1 MDIRGS
7 RLNDLNANYTVT
19 LVLVLEGLSRMYL
32 MFQTC
37 VKAKM
42 RVFLLHSVLNIVLN
56 QVLFTSVVH
65 EKDYDSS
72 RMLSISFS
80 LSHMPEGFT
89 RCPKVHDGDWR
100 ESRAS
105 WLKFGGSSASWIHSC
120 RGSHKVEFHIDGLN
134 FSSLVINDYNY
145 YYLTCMFERAYLFLW
160 ARI

>member
-1 MDIRGS
+1 MNPTWVLVSNMDIRGS

-56 QVLFTSVVH
+56 QVLFTSVH

-72 RMLSISFS
+72 RMLSISFFFIS
-80 LSHMPEGFT
+80 Y
-89 RCPKVHDGDWR
+89 
-100 ESRAS
+100 A
-105 WLKFGGSSASWIHSC
+105 
-120 RGSHKVEFHIDGLN
+120 
-134 FSSLVINDYNY
+134 
-145 YYLTCMFERAYLFLW
+145 
-160 ARI
+160 